1 MARTRAIVCYSE
13 TLSLAGESSVELAQL
28 DAFIA
33 AADCG
38 SFSRAA
44 DMLNVAQPSL
54 SNRIQSLEREVG
66 QPLFERMGRGVKL
79 TDAGRSFLPYAQRVL
94 RTLND
99 GLMVLEGTRDGTAG
113 RLMIGTAPAV
123 GTYVLP
129 RLLKVFCD
137 NHPGVDVLV
146 RTGHSDEVL
155 QMVVDDDVQVG
166 IGRPINHPDVR
177 TVTLYQDEL
186 VLVVSALHRFSKKG
200 SVKVEQ
206 LADDSL
212 ILFDRDSGYYGMIL
226 GLFRELGVVPQ
237 QQMQLDSIEATKKM
251 VEANLGIA
259 LLPEVSVE
267 REIRLGT
274 LNKVHI
280 EASEPVE
287 RDIAVM
293 YRRNKPQ
300 SGPMAAFLDLLGEI
314 YGIKLPR

>member
-1 MARTRAIVCYSE
+1 M
-13 TLSLAGESSVELAQL
+13 ELAQI

-44 DMLNVAQPSL
+44 ELLSVAQPSL

-79 TDAGRSFLPYAQRVL
+79 TDSGRAFLPYAQRMM

-137 NHPGVDVLV
+137 NRSGIDVLV

-155 QMVVDDDVQVG
+155 QMVLDDDVQVG
-166 IGRPINHPDVR
+166 FGRPISHPEVR
-177 TVTLYQDEL
+177 TIVLYKDEL
-186 VLVVSALHRFSKKG
+186 VLVVSSQHRYAKRG
-200 SVKVEQ
+200 TVTV
-206 LADDSL
+206 DDLQEESL
-212 ILFDRDSGYYGMIL
+212 IVFDRDSSYYGLIV
-226 GLFRELGVVPQ
+226 GLFRDLGVVPQ

-251 VEANLGIA
+251 VESNLGIA

-274 LNKVHI
+274 LHKVHI
-280 EASEPVE
+280 ESAEPVQRE
-287 RDIAVM
+287 IAVM

>member
-1 MARTRAIVCYSE
+1 M
-13 TLSLAGESSVELAQL
+13 ELAQL

-44 DMLNVAQPSL
+44 ELLKVAQPSL

-66 QPLFERMGRGVKL
+66 QPMFERMGRGVKL
-79 TDAGRSFLPYAQRVL
+79 TDAGRAFLPYAQRIL
-94 RTLND
+94 RTLHD
-99 GLMVLEGTRDGTAG
+99 GLLVLDGTREGTGG
-113 RLMIGTAPAV
+113 RLSIGTAPAV

-129 RLLKVFCD
+129 RMLKTFCD
-137 NHPGVDVLV
+137 NHEGVDVVV

-155 QMVVDDDVQVG
+155 QMVLDDDVQVG
-166 IGRPINHPDVR
+166 LGRPINHPDVR
-177 TVTLYQDEL
+177 TIFLYRDEL
-186 VLVVSALHRFSKKG
+186 VLVVASNHRYAKRG
-200 SVKVEQ
+200 AVKVDD
-206 LADDSL
+206 LAEESL

-226 GLFRELGVVPQ
+226 GLFRDLGVVPQ

-259 LLPEVSVE
+259 LLPEVSVD
-267 REIRLGT
+267 REIKLGT
-274 LNKVHI
+274 LHKVHI
-280 EASEPVE
+280 ESAEPVE

-300 SGPMAAFLDLLGEI
+300 SGPMAAFLDLLGEM
-314 YGIKLPR
+314 YGVTLPR

>member
-1 MARTRAIVCYSE
+1 M
-13 TLSLAGESSVELAQL
+13 ELAQL

-44 DMLNVAQPSL
+44 ELLSVAQPSL

-66 QPLFERMGRGVKL
+66 QALFERMGRGVKL
-79 TDAGRSFLPYAQRVL
+79 TDAGRAFLPYAQRVL

-99 GLMVLEGTRDGTAG
+99 GVMVLEGTRDGTAG
-113 RLMIGTAPAV
+113 RLMIGSAPAV

-129 RLLKVFCD
+129 RILKIFCD
-137 NHPGVDVLV
+137 NRNGVDVLV

-155 QMVVDDDVQVG
+155 QMVLDDDVQVG
-166 IGRPINHPDVR
+166 LGRPINHPDVR
-177 TVTLYQDEL
+177 TIVLYHDEL
-186 VLVVSALHRFSKKG
+186 VLVVSSSHRYAKRG
-200 SVKVEQ
+200 TVKVEE
-206 LADDSL
+206 LADESL
-212 ILFDRDSGYYGMIL
+212 ILFDRDSGYYGLIM
-226 GLFRELGVVPQ
+226 GLFRELGVVPH

-274 LNKVHI
+274 LHKVHI
-280 EASEPVE
+280 EAAEPVQ

-314 YGIKLPR
+314 YGTKLPR

>member
-1 MARTRAIVCYSE
+1 M
-13 TLSLAGESSVELAQL
+13 ELAQL

-44 DMLNVAQPSL
+44 ELLHVAQPSL

-66 QPLFERMGRGVKL
+66 QVLFERMGRGVKL
-79 TDAGRSFLPYAQRVL
+79 TDSGRAFLPYAQRIK
-94 RTLND
+94 RTLDD
-99 GLMVLEGTRDGTAG
+99 GLLVLEGTRDGTAG
-113 RLMIGTAPAV
+113 RLMIGSAPAV

-137 NHPGVDVLV
+137 NRQGIDVLV

-155 QMVVDDDVQVG
+155 QMVLDDDVQVG
-166 IGRPINHPDVR
+166 FGRPIQHPEVR
-177 TVTLYQDEL
+177 TIVLYSDEL
-186 VLVVSALHRFSKKG
+186 VLVVSSQHRYAKRG
-200 SVKVEQ
+200 TVKVDELQ
-206 LADDSL
+206 DESL
-212 ILFDRDSGYYGMIL
+212 ILFDRDSSYYGLIV
-226 GLFRELGVVPQ
+226 GLFRDLGVVPQ

-274 LNKVHI
+274 LHKVHI
-280 EASEPVE
+280 ESAEPVQRE
-287 RDIAVM
+287 IAVM

>member
-1 MARTRAIVCYSE
+1 M
-13 TLSLAGESSVELAQL
+13 ELAQL

-44 DMLNVAQPSL
+44 ELLSVAQPSL

-99 GLMVLEGTRDGTAG
+99 GLMVLAGTRDGTGG

-129 RLLKVFCD
+129 RLLKVFCE
-137 NHPGVDVLV
+137 NHDGVDVLV

-155 QMVVDDDVQVG
+155 QMVLDDDVQVG
-166 IGRPINHPDVR
+166 LGRPISHPDVR
-177 TVTLYQDEL
+177 TVVLYKDEL
-186 VLVVSALHRFSKKG
+186 VLVVSSQHRYAKSG
-200 SVKVEQ
+200 SVKVDD
-206 LADDSL
+206 LAEESL
-212 ILFDRDSGYYGMIL
+212 ILFDRDSGYHGMIL
-226 GLFRELGVVPQ
+226 SLFRDLGVVPH
-237 QQMQLDSIEATKKM
+237 QQMHLDSIEATKKM

-259 LLPEVSVE
+259 LLPEVSVD

-274 LNKVHI
+274 LHKVHI

-314 YGIKLPR
+314 YGLKLPR

>member
-1 MARTRAIVCYSE
+1 M
-13 TLSLAGESSVELAQL
+13 ELAQL

-44 DMLNVAQPSL
+44 ELLSVAQPSL

-66 QPLFERMGRGVKL
+66 QVLFERMGRGVKL
-79 TDAGRSFLPYAQRVL
+79 TDAGRAFLPYAQRMM

-113 RLMIGTAPAV
+113 RLSIGTAPAV

-129 RLLKVFCD
+129 RVLKIFCD
-137 NHPGVDVLV
+137 NREGVDVLV

-155 QMVVDDDVQVG
+155 QMVLDDDVQVG
-166 IGRPINHPDVR
+166 FGRPINHPDVR
-177 TVTLYQDEL
+177 THVLYQDEL
-186 VLVVSALHRFSKKG
+186 VLVVSGEHRYAKRG
-200 SVKVEQ
+200 TVRVEE
-206 LADDSL
+206 LAEDSL
-212 ILFDRDSGYYGMIL
+212 ILFDRDSGYYGMIMS
-226 GLFRELGVVPQ
+226 LFRDLGVVPQ

-259 LLPEVSVE
+259 LLPELSVE
-267 REIRLGT
+267 REMRLGT
-274 LNKVHI
+274 LHKVHI
-280 EASEPVE
+280 ASAEPVK
-287 RDIAVM
+287 RDIAVL

-300 SGPMAAFLDLLGEI
+300 SGPMSAFLDLLGEI
-314 YGIKLPR
+314 YHQRLPR

>member
-1 MARTRAIVCYSE
+1 
-13 TLSLAGESSVELAQL
+13 VELAQL

-44 DMLNVAQPSL
+44 ELLNVAQPSL

-66 QPLFERMGRGVKL
+66 QSLFERMGRGVKL
-79 TDAGRSFLPYAQRVL
+79 TDAGRAFLPYAQRVL

-113 RLMIGTAPAV
+113 RLTIGSAPAV

-129 RLLKVFCD
+129 RLLKIFCD
-137 NHPGVDVLV
+137 NRQGVDVMV

-155 QMVVDDDVQVG
+155 QMVLDDDVQVG
-166 IGRPINHPDVR
+166 FGRPINHPDVR
-177 TVTLYQDEL
+177 TTVLYHDQL
-186 VLVVSALHRFSKKG
+186 VLVVSSEHRYAKRG
-200 SVKVEQ
+200 AVRVED
-206 LADDSL
+206 LADESL
-212 ILFDRDSGYYGMIL
+212 ILFDRDSGYYGLIL
-226 GLFRELGVVPQ
+226 GLFRDLGVVPQ

-251 VEANLGIA
+251 VENNLGIA
-259 LLPEVSVE
+259 LLPELSVE

-274 LNKVHI
+274 LHKVHI
-280 EASEPVE
+280 EAAEPVE

-300 SGPMAAFLDLLGEI
+300 SGPMSAFLELLGEI
-314 YGIKLPR
+314 YGVRLPK

>member
-1 MARTRAIVCYSE
+1 M
-13 TLSLAGESSVELAQL
+13 ELAQL

-44 DMLNVAQPSL
+44 DLLNVAQPSL

-66 QPLFERMGRGVKL
+66 QALFERMGRGVKL
-79 TDAGRSFLPYAQRVL
+79 TDSGRAFLPYAQRVL

-99 GLMVLEGTRDGTAG
+99 GMTVLEGTRDGTAG

-137 NHPGVDVLV
+137 NRGGVDVLV
-146 RTGHSDEVL
+146 RTGHSDEVI
-155 QMVVDDDVQVG
+155 QMVLDDDVQVAF
-166 IGRPINHPDVR
+166 GRPINHPDVR
-177 TVTLYQDEL
+177 TITLYSDEL
-186 VLVVSALHRFSKKG
+186 VLVVSSEHRYAKRGAL
-200 SVKVEQ
+200 KV
-206 LADDSL
+206 DDLSDESL
-212 ILFDRDSGYYGMIL
+212 ILFDRDSGYYSMIL
-226 GLFRELGVVPQ
+226 GLFRNLGVVPH

-259 LLPEVSVE
+259 LLPEVSVD
-267 REIRLGT
+267 REIKLGT
-274 LNKVHI
+274 LHKVHL
-280 EASEPVE
+280 EAAGPVR

-314 YGIKLPR
+314 YGLDLPR

>member
-1 MARTRAIVCYSE
+1 
-13 TLSLAGESSVELAQL
+13 LELAQI

-44 DMLNVAQPSL
+44 ELLNVAQPSL

-79 TDAGRSFLPYAQRVL
+79 TDSGRAFLPYAQRMM
-94 RTLND
+94 RTLSD

-137 NHPGVDVLV
+137 NRSGIDVLV

-155 QMVVDDDVQVG
+155 QMVLDDDVQVG
-166 IGRPINHPDVR
+166 FGRPISHPDVR
-177 TVTLYQDEL
+177 TIVLYKDEL
-186 VLVVSALHRFSKKG
+186 VLVVSSQHRYAKRG
-200 SVKVEQ
+200 TVKVDELQ
-206 LADDSL
+206 EESL
-212 ILFDRDSGYYGMIL
+212 ILFDRDSSYYGLIV
-226 GLFRELGVVPQ
+226 GLFRDLGVVPQ
-237 QQMQLDSIEATKKM
+237 QQMQMDSIEATKKM
-251 VEANLGIA
+251 VESNLGIA

-274 LNKVHI
+274 LHKVHI
-280 EASEPVE
+280 ESAEPVQRE
-287 RDIAVM
+287 IAVM